1 MDPPDKDAGIRD
13 IFLDILS
20 DSSEDDVENQD
31 ESDQPDADSF
41 ETPPPRLSIGAVMD
55 QFPRIKTG
63 IKLSI
68 FSMVFVVKLNLH

>member
-20 DSSEDDVENQD
+20 DSSEDDVENRD
-31 ESDQPDADSF
+31 ESDQPDAAQDSF

-63 IKLSI
+63 I
-68 FSMVFVVKLNLH
+68 N